1 MRIAAGA
8 ATDAEHLPSGS
19 TTGAKRR
26 EKGRGGAASAKHLPE
41 AANPRGDANLKAA
54 NHGGFFV
61 GASRSE
67 VRPERSDSRSPR
79 RGLWRPQAGTDE
91 AQPRS
96 RSDAAERHQSP
107 PVRPKPR
114 AKADGD
120 ANLLRIS

>member
-54 NHGGFFV
+54 SHGGFFV

-67 VRPERSDSRSPR
+67 VRTPEGFVEAAGRNG
-79 RGLWRPQAGTDE
+79 RGAASVAQRCRGAAPIPVGT
-91 AQPRS
+91 P
-96 RSDAAERHQSP
+96 
-107 PVRPKPR
+107 
-114 AKADGD
+114 
-120 ANLLRIS
+120 I